1 MGAALQGGKLA
12 AGNGMV
18 VSSAA
23 QNVILMDV
31 TPLSLSIETVGG
43 VATKIIDRNTTIP
56 TRHSQIFST
65 AAPFQ
70 TAVDIKVLQG
80 ERYYARDNKL
90 LGNFRLKGIRRAMAG
105 VPQIEVTFDI
115 DANGIL
121 TVSAKDKG
129 TGKEQSITIDESGR
143 MSDEEID
150 RAIRDA
156 ETYAAQDATRRDA
169 MEVHAEA
176 ARLVQEVD
184 AALAKSGKQL
194 EKEEKKQVKADS
206 NALRKLLSK
215 KTEKLE
221 ETDIAAIRSAK
232 EQLDR

>member
-1 MGAALQGGKLA
+1 ML
-12 AGNGMV
+12 
-18 VSSAA
+18 
-23 QNVILMDV
+23 
-31 TPLSLSIETVGG
+31 P
-43 VATKIIDRNTTIP
+43 
-56 TRHSQIFST
+56 
-65 AAPFQ
+65 
-70 TAVDIKVLQG
+70 
-80 ERYYARDNKL
+80 
-90 LGNFRLKGIRRAMAG
+90 RAF
-105 VPQIEVTFDI
+105 PQIEVTFDI

-129 TGKEQSITIDESGR
+129 TGKEQSITST
-143 MSDEEID
+143 S
-150 RAIRDA
+150 RAACPTRKSIAPFAMR

-221 ETDIAAIRSAK
+221 EADIAAIRSAK
-232 EQLDR
+232 EQLDRSSEHVRSLG

>member
-1 MGAALQGGKLA
+1 M
-12 AGNGMV
+12 
-18 VSSAA
+18 
-23 QNVILMDV
+23 
-31 TPLSLSIETVGG
+31 
-43 VATKIIDRNTTIP
+43 
-56 TRHSQIFST
+56 
-65 AAPFQ
+65 
-70 TAVDIKVLQG
+70 
-80 ERYYARDNKL
+80 
-90 LGNFRLKGIRRAMAG
+90 
-105 VPQIEVTFDI
+105 TFDI

-184 AALAKSGKQL
+184 AALSKSGKQL

-221 ETDIAAIRSAK
+221 EADIAAIRSAK
-232 EQLDR
+232 EQLDHSSEHVRSLG

>member
-1 MGAALQGGKLA
+1 M
-12 AGNGMV
+12 
-18 VSSAA
+18 
-23 QNVILMDV
+23 
-31 TPLSLSIETVGG
+31 
-43 VATKIIDRNTTIP
+43 
-56 TRHSQIFST
+56 
-65 AAPFQ
+65 
-70 TAVDIKVLQG
+70 
-80 ERYYARDNKL
+80 
-90 LGNFRLKGIRRAMAG
+90 
-105 VPQIEVTFDI
+105 TFDI

-221 ETDIAAIRSAK
+221 ETDIAAIRSRQRAARLLK
-232 EQLDR
+232 RACEVFGVVASPARGLSRAVRFAARCKTLRQALALVRLRQGGQLP